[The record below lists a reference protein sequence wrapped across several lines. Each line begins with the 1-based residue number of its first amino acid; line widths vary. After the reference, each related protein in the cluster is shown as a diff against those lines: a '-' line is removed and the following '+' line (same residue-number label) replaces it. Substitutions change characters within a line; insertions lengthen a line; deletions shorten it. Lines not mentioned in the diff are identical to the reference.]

1 MIIFHEDLAQESYIF
16 CQMAFPSLGNSYF
29 VDVSPFALDG
39 FGMGFLA
46 TGLLAQVEALLEL
59 EPNIYWWIFS
69 TLPMFLLCNHTFKAN

>member
-59 EPNIYWWIFS
+59 EPNIY
-69 TLPMFLLCNHTFKAN
+69 